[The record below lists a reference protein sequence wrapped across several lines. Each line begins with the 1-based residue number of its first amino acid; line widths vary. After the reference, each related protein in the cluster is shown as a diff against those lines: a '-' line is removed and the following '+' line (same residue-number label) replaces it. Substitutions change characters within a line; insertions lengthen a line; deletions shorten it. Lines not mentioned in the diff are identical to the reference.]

1 MTTSNPT
8 NLTFYVIAK
17 KNLSDLSSPLVGV
30 GDSGDEASLIFTEDS
45 KAQEYLQAAD
55 WTETDTVAE
64 LDAAAVVSW
73 LAILQK
79 EGVKYLVPD
88 PDRVYQ
94 DDGMT
99 QTVITIS
106 SVADAIFAALR
117 ERLSTAEPVS

>member
-30 GDSGDEASLIFTEDS
+30 GDSGDEAALIFTEDS

-55 WTETDTVAE
+55 WTETDTIAE

-106 SVADAIFAALR
+106 SVTDAICAALR